1 MRRKASEK
9 AIKCVDNCSANYSG
23 LARCFV
29 ECYVGGAL
37 SEAYDW
43 IARLKH
49 VEEQV
54 MRLYSASA
62 ITYSRELRSFLE
74 DPKRHLEKKLFIYT
88 HDFIRGR
95 ISAEEYARKSLMAIN
110 TSLRTN
116 LRTIYQDWGFL
127 ALLLKVY
134 REGTRIIYP
143 EHKIISLERSGR
155 QRLRWIPPNIV
166 IDVPGYGSASFF
178 MEVPRPLAWGDT
190 SDLSR
195 VWSLYTALRP
205 DMMVFGGRVYD
216 VLDMDSNPPI
226 KRPDIIIEFK
236 ELPDWYRRKRIVKG
250 PLARPLSAEEW
261 RSRWI
266 EGLYTGLADVLGISR
281 DEAMDKLS
289 RRTGVLMDEVRV
301 VELYKSI
308 YRPEQMFLVS
318 KHVVPGEIK
327 AMLEGHEI
335 VVVDD
340 VGFDKDKL
348 EPVAKSVLETCVLVE
363 EYIVSTR
370 DKELAEVLGMIK
382 ELWEKGVLD
391 KEKVMRLLIFALSEE
406 DSGANELEKS
416 GH

>member
-1 MRRKASEK
+1 MRKKAIEK
-9 AIKCVDNCSANYSG
+9 AMECVDECSTNFSG

-43 IARLKH
+43 IARLKE

-54 MRLYSASA
+54 IRLYGATA

-88 HDFIRGR
+88 HDFIRRR

-127 ALLLKVY
+127 SLLLGVY

-143 EHKIISLERSGR
+143 EHKIISLERSGK
-155 QRLRWIPPNIV
+155 QRLHWMPPNIV

-190 SDLSR
+190 GDLSR

-216 VLDMDSNPPI
+216 ALNMDNNPPI
-226 KRPDIIIEFK
+226 KKPDIIIEFK
-236 ELPDWYRRKRIVKG
+236 ELPDWYLRKRTVKG

-281 DEAMDKLS
+281 DEAIDKLS
-289 RRTGVLMDEVRV
+289 KRTGVLMDEVRV

-308 YRPEQMFLVS
+308 YRPKQMFLVS
-318 KHVVPGEIK
+318 KHIVPDEIK
-327 AMLEGHEI
+327 AMLEGHDII
-335 VVVDD
+335 VVDN
-340 VGFDKDKL
+340 VGFDKNKVK
-348 EPVAKSVLETCVLVE
+348 PVAKSVLEICVQVE

-370 DKELAEVLGMIK
+370 DKELAEVLGIIK
-382 ELWEKGVLD
+382 ELWERDVLD
-391 KEKVMRLLIFALSEE
+391 KEKIMRLLIFALSEE
-406 DSGANELEKS
+406 NGVADRLEKS
-416 GH
+416 SH